1 MARIELDRVT
11 VRRPTATGDLLVL
24 DETSLLVSES
34 RVALIGPNG
43 AGKSTLARLVNGL
56 VTAST
61 GAVHVDGVDVAR
73 RGREVRRRVAF
84 TFTDPHAQLVMP
96 TVAEDVA
103 LSLRARRPDR
113 RARDAAVGEVLEQHG
128 LAGLA
133 DRSVH
138 ALSGG
143 QAQLLALA
151 SVLATGPDV
160 LVADEPTTLLDLAAS
175 RRVGDLLM
183 GLPQQVL
190 LVTHDLELA
199 GRCDRALLVDGGRV
213 VADGPAADV
222 VHHYRARVAAC
233 S

>member
-1 MARIELDRVT
+1 MARVELDRVT

-24 DETSLLVSES
+24 DETSLLVGES

-103 LSLRARRPDR
+103 LSLRATRPDR
-113 RARDAAVGEVLEQHG
+113 RDRDAAVAEVLEQHG

-199 GRCDRALLVDGGRV
+199 SRCDRALLVDGGRV